1 MRYAEAKKLGVSP
14 NWTQTLRKRCE
25 KRALCPN
32 CANLAACANLG
43 SFAACSIWTRPATCP
58 SRASSSSHDGPRRH
72 YRLRTDAHP
81 RATRA
86 GNLASPT
93 RFVCPV
99 SLSCDEPRRPSP
111 YPARRCGAMACRF
124 DCRHAPRMYCATL
137 GFYSLVSRNRLSQRP
152 VGRHLERHG
161 VILTAPCRNVELPCP
176 VSHGTRLH
184 HHRERRCR
192 RNHHSQGKADDD

>member
-14 NWTQTLRKRCE
+14 NWTQTLRKRHK

-32 CANLAACANLG
+32 CANLAAC
-43 SFAACSIWTRPATCP
+43 SIWTRRPATCP
-58 SRASSSSHDGPRRH
+58 SRASSSIHDCPHRH
-72 YRLRTDAHP
+72 KRLRTDAHP
-81 RATRA
+81 RATHA

-99 SLSCDEPRRPSP
+99 SLDCDEPRRPSP

-161 VILTAPCRNVELPCP
+161 VILTAPCRNIKLLHP
-176 VSHGTRLH
+176 VSHGTHGHDGDKRG
-184 HHRERRCR
+184 CR
-192 RNHHSQGKADDD
+192 RKHHKRHQAHQHRR